1 MLVRFMLILGPP
13 IHGECGASYR
23 YTENSAIDTGMK
35 PFVVEIKILNN
46 GGKVISLGLVRL
58 G

>member
-23 YTENSAIDTGMK
+23 YSENSAIDTGMK

-46 GGKVISLGLVRL
+46 GGKVISLGKVR
-58 G
+58 